1 MRESDKA
8 VKRIEQLANKRLKTH
23 RINLGITQ
31 EELSKA
37 VSIEV
42 KQIKKLEEIKE
53 SISSGLLYVL
63 SNFLKLPIA
72 DFIKREGE
80 DKIDSEYIF
89 KVSEVSYETNDNY
102 DSLLRAAEEPI
113 DYIPACSKLL
123 PATQKELENLI
134 KDFSKIKN
142 LEIRNKIMELIK
154 TLIPIP

>member
-8 VKRIEQLANKRLKTH
+8 VKRVKQLANKRLKTH
-23 RINLGITQ
+23 RINLGLTQ

-42 KQIKKLEEIKE
+42 KQIKKFEEIKD

-63 SNFLKLPIA
+63 SAFLKLPIEA
-72 DFIKREGE
+72 FVEKRGGDE
-80 DKIDSEYIF
+80 IDSDHIF

-102 DSLLRAAEEPI
+102 DSLLSAAEEPI
-113 DYIPACSKLL
+113 EYIPACSKLL

-142 LEIRNKIMELIK
+142 LEVRNKIMELIK
-154 TLIPIP
+154 TLILIP